1 MDGGEREKEEGGG
14 GAKNSHSLHFAS
26 IHQIPTMKSH
36 PTISLISSSLPSLD
50 PNGQPY
56 SLVLRGEAAELG
68 ELELALSSNHPHTR
82 KQLLDEFQTAE
93 ADDAFADAEEEDH
106 ITQES
111 ITIND
116 DPNDLARGGDGHL
129 QSQEGKKRLR
139 DDESDDADDG
149 IEEDFEYGS
158 SEEEQLLCYI
168 PSIQCTCSSW
178 NMDNIS
184 GELFVTSIRVL
195 FLADKCKKQQEDTD
209 DDNLCNDVAIDGR
222 YIALHAMDSDPSSE
236 NSDEIVSHIYCQ
248 LSDPSAEDGD
258 ANGIGCQSAL
268 SMVAPTNNIAE
279 ENEHTSE
286 IMDEEDC
293 ASGGD
298 GSTVE
303 VYFRPLKCENAHS
316 SEESCQTLFN
326 ALSQLASNLNAAND
340 TNDNTGGL
348 FSMLSMMAGM
358 SGNEMIVAD
367 DESEDD
373 DMIIRYGGGNNF
385 VENDDDS
392 SQGAADGERAAML
405 QRLDDMLVVPPEL
418 RISSDDEEGGQFD
431 DADEDD
437 DVL

>member
-1 MDGGEREKEEGGG
+1 
-14 GAKNSHSLHFAS
+14 
-26 IHQIPTMKSH
+26 MKSY
-36 PTISLISSSLPSLD
+36 PTITLISSSLPSLD

-68 ELELALSSNHPHTR
+68 ELESALSSNHPHTR
-82 KQLLDEFQTAE
+82 KQLHDEFRTIE
-93 ADDAFADAEEEDH
+93 ADDAFADAEEEEEDDED
-106 ITQES
+106 IIQES
-111 ITIND
+111 ITININD
-116 DPNDLARGGDGHL
+116 SNDLARAGDGHS
-129 QSQEGKKRLR
+129 QSQECKKRLR
-139 DDESDDADDG
+139 DDDDDDSDDG

-168 PSIQCTCSSW
+168 PSIQCTCSFW
-178 NMDNIS
+178 NMDNIP

-195 FLADKCKKQQEDTD
+195 FLADKSKKQQEVKDG
-209 DDNLCNDVAIDGR
+209 DNLCNDVAIDGR
-222 YIALHAMDSDPSSE
+222 YIALHAMDSDQSSE
-236 NSDEIVSHIYCQ
+236 NSDETVSHIYCQ
-248 LSDPSAEDGD
+248 LSDPAAEDGVAD
-258 ANGIGCQSAL
+258 GIGCQSAL
-268 SMVAPTNNIAE
+268 SINNIAE
-279 ENEHTSE
+279 ENGHTSE
-286 IMDEEDC
+286 IMDEEEDG

-303 VYFRPLKCENAHS
+303 VYFRPLKCENVHS
-316 SEESCQTLFN
+316 SEDSCQTLFN

-340 TNDNTGGL
+340 SNENAGGL

-358 SGNEMIVAD
+358 SGFGNEMVVAD

-392 SQGAADGERAAML
+392 SQGAAEEERAAML

-418 RISSDDEEGGQFD
+418 RISSDDEVGQFD